1 MSAIEV
7 AVEAIE
13 TEEQASVNG
22 FRVLVVDDD
31 ADFRDSLA
39 LLVAREGFT
48 VTEASSIEEARA
60 RLVEHPPDVMFV
72 DLKLPDGS
80 GLDLLV
86 TEEGPRPEIV
96 VITGNATI
104 EAAVDALRQ
113 GALDFLTKPVDR
125 VRLYAILAHVVRT
138 RELRS
143 KVSNLRSE
151 LRHLGRFGPM
161 VGRSPVMQRIYE
173 LITKVAPTRASILI
187 TGESG
192 TGKELV
198 SETVHQM
205 SPRSEGPF
213 LAVNCGAVAPNVIES
228 ELFGHERGSFTGADR
243 GRKGYFE
250 EADGGTLLLDEIT
263 EMSADLQVKLLR
275 VIATGKLIRVGASEP
290 ITVDVRVIA
299 ATNRDP
305 EKAIRQGRLREDLYY
320 RLNVFQIDVPPLRER
335 GDDILMLA
343 EHFLNEFNAR
353 ESVSKRW
360 SERALRRLQN
370 YNWPGNVRELRN
382 VVERAAL
389 LSGDVI
395 EDPGL
400 PEGALEPAAA
410 PGNGSSLVVSVGSP
424 LAEVERAMIL
434 ATLRQ
439 VRGDKREAARRLG
452 ISLKTLYN
460 RLSVYQAAGQM
471 EVADRPHS

>member
-1 MSAIEV
+1 
-7 AVEAIE
+7 
-13 TEEQASVNG
+13 
-22 FRVLVVDDD
+22 
-31 ADFRDSLA
+31 
-39 LLVAREGFT
+39 VAR
-48 VTEASSIEEARA
+48 VH
-60 RLVEHPPDVMFV
+60 LH
-72 DLKLPDGS
+72 
-80 GLDLLV
+80 
-86 TEEGPRPEIV
+86 
-96 VITGNATI
+96 
-104 EAAVDALRQ
+104 
-113 GALDFLTKPVDR
+113 
-125 VRLYAILAHVVRT
+125 AILAHVVRT

-161 VGRSPVMQRIYE
+161 VGRSPAMQRVYE
-173 LITKVAPTRASILI
+173 LISKVAPTRASILI
-187 TGESG
+187 TGDSG

-205 SPRSEGPF
+205 SPRAEGPF

-353 ESVSKRW
+353 ESVNKRW
-360 SERALRRLQN
+360 SERALRRLQT

-395 EDPGL
+395 DDPGL
-400 PEGALEPAAA
+400 PEGTLEPTTA
-410 PGNGSSLVVSVGSP
+410 PGNGNSLVVRVGSP
-424 LAEVERAMIL
+424 LSEVERTMIL

-471 EVADRPHS
+471 EVVDRPGS

>member
-7 AVEAIE
+7 AVEGAEI
-13 TEEQASVNG
+13 EEQDSVNG

-48 VTEASSIEEARA
+48 VAEAASIEEARA
-60 RLVEHPPDVMFV
+60 QLKEHPPDVMFV

-80 GLDLLV
+80 GDELLA
-86 TEEGPRPEIV
+86 TEEGPHPDFV
-96 VITGNATI
+96 VISGNATI

-125 VRLYAILAHVVRT
+125 GRLYAILAHVVRT

-161 VGRSPVMQRIYE
+161 VGRSPAMQRIYE

-410 PGNGSSLVVSVGSP
+410 PGNGSSLVVRVGSP
-424 LAEVERAMIL
+424 LAEVERTMIL